1 MKKIY
6 CAFLVVMSITTLHSQ
21 TFNSPESVEYDNA
34 NSRWIVGQNGS
45 GALHVYSPAS
55 GTLTPFTSTVLSSGP
70 HGIEI
75 MGDTLYACDG
85 ASIKGF
91 DLTTGIQVV
100 NMNLGASFL
109 NGLTSDGVK
118 YLFATDFT
126 SKRIYRVCPSAGT
139 FNIMCT
145 TTYTPNGIIYD
156 GANNR
161 CVFVNWG
168 ANARVQAMSLADSS
182 VSTLYST
189 TTSNIDG
196 ITRDAAGYW
205 YITTWGGTALR
216 RFDPAFSASPV
227 SVMTGLSNPADID
240 INAAGDSIGIPNSGN
255 ANNVV
260 FYTNITTTVEEP
272 SLVETKVFP
281 VPSTGDVNVNFASPV
296 NNVNA
301 ELYDMSGK
309 LLSTEKYSGTQYIV
323 QRNGLSAGNYI
334 IVFRTDDGVVM
345 SRNEIIFE

>member
-45 GALHVYSPAS
+45 GALHVYSPSS

-168 ANARVQAMSLADSS
+168 TNARVQAMSLADSS
-182 VSTLYST
+182 VSTLYTT

-334 IVFRTDDGVVM
+334 IVFRTDEGVVM

>member
-323 QRNGLSAGNYI
+323 QRNGLSAGNYV